1 MIKNNQIQISKNKL
15 LTLKN
20 QDKSK
25 RIKEIREKIE
35 EDRIRII
42 INKRKWK
49 DKKLNKISNRRIKTI

>member
-1 MIKNNQIQISKNKL
+1 MIKKNKIQTNLKSKL

-20 QDKSK
+20 QNKSK

-49 DKKLNKISNRRIKTI
+49 DKKLNKI